1 MPCFKFVNRN
11 DALSRLHNDLCI
23 IRSHMAEAFLVR
35 GFTKF
40 PFEMS
45 CVYLFREPME
55 SAREGGRNPVG
66 CTVRETFDIRWRTIN
81 ALLRL
86 GVVVHVTRKFLEVCV
101 WSTLLACRRYYP
113 GRSDGICSLVRFHHL
128 RPSP

>member
-1 MPCFKFVNRN
+1 VPCFKFVNRN

-23 IRSHMAEAFLVR
+23 IRAHMAEAFLVR
-35 GFTKF
+35 EF

-66 CTVRETFDIRWRTIN
+66 CTVREIFDIRWWTIN

-86 GVVVHVTRKFLEVCV
+86 GVVVHVTRKFLEVGVPHNPYHRGC
-101 WSTLLACRRYYP
+101 LLS
-113 GRSDGICSLVRFHHL
+113 GSLTI
-128 RPSP
+128 SPAS